1 MNKQLLEILV
11 CPACKS
17 RLTLAQDTLTCSNAR
32 CGLRFPIRD
41 EIPVLLIEE
50 AERPQVKPAAEK

>member
-1 MNKQLLEILV
+1 MIAAELLNILI

-17 RLTLAQDTLTCSNAR
+17 KVILEENQVVCGNAS

-41 EIPVLLIEE
+41 EIPVMLIDETK
-50 AERPQVKPAAEK
+50 KP